1 MSAAK
6 PITDGC
12 FPFGAAMN
20 SERVAEAFED
30 DRSGKGSIGSACT
43 SSGRPVCAAA
53 AVAWLKETGRLQ
65 VKENAAARGSMRS
78 ASWSATC
85 APATG

>member
-6 PITDGC
+6 PITSGC
-12 FPFGAAMN
+12 FPFGAVTI
-20 SERVAEAFED
+20 SGRVAEAFESG
-30 DRSGKGSIGSACT
+30 RSGEGSIGSGCT

-65 VKENAAARGSMRS
+65 VMENAAARGSMRS
-78 ASWSATC
+78 TSWWATC
-85 APATG
+85 AAATG